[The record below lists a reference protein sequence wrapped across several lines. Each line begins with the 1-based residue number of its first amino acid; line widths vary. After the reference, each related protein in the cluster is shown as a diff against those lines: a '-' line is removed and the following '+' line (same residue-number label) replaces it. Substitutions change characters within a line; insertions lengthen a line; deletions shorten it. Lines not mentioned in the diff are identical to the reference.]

1 MMKECLIKFLSPL
14 TDTLNNG
21 SLFLSWQSVSENVS
35 EKTKI
40 LEIRI
45 SFLVLYIKDA
55 SERKRKKAHVLLNS
69 IENR

>member
-55 SERKRKKAHVLLNS
+55 CERKRKKVHVLLN
-69 IENR
+69 R

>member
-1 MMKECLIKFLSPL
+1 MLNECLIRFYSPL
-14 TDTLNNG
+14 TDILNDG
-21 SLFLSWQSVSENVS
+21 SLFLWWQCIFENVF

-55 SERKRKKAHVLLNS
+55 CERKRKKVHVLLN
-69 IENR
+69 R

>member
-1 MMKECLIKFLSPL
+1 MLKECLIKFLSPL

-21 SLFLSWQSVSENVS
+21 SLFLSWQSVSENVF
-35 EKTKI
+35 EKPKI

-55 SERKRKKAHVLLNS
+55 CERKRKKHALLNS
-69 IENR
+69 SENR